1 MLDTGQKTEDGRTN
15 MLVDQPMNRRCELG
29 VKRFEVGIWNGDGRT
44 RRYVHT
50 VSSTKYVSKFTNL
63 QLISSI
69 HVTNI

>member
-44 RRYVHT
+44 RRQGEDLPIEFKT
-50 VSSTKYVSKFTNL
+50 SMGST
-63 QLISSI
+63 
-69 HVTNI
+69 